1 MRRWV
6 ESIDAEPKGLIRG
19 KLLLRES
26 RDLHMKSLSVILGAK
41 SRVLI
46 VLFAFSFLQGIVN
59 GIWGFLPIYIL
70 GLGGSSVDI
79 GLQALASGLASTLMQ
94 LAWGRV
100 IDRVGHSI
108 RMTTIG
114 LLSASIFSLP
124 VIFSTRPW
132 HIVASTA
139 LMSIFTSI
147 SGVAS
152 VIMLA
157 DLLDPKHRASFMGIY
172 NPMGFGGNMIGSLG
186 AGLLIP
192 LIGYRL
198 VFLLYSLLNLALAA
212 IISLGLKGE
221 ERGGGDFKYF
231 PVMLR
236 SFGELIEGLRAL
248 PRVMRRGGAY
258 TRWVMGISIR
268 GLGLAMF
275 GPVLT
280 VYLVRGL
287 NASTLQIGSLN
298 SIAFGVRMISSPILG
313 VIADRKGAKR
323 IMLMGVALASVFPI
337 LSSSTSDLIQM
348 APIFALN
355 GLFWGFINS
364 SWLAWQLNLI
374 PDEHGTY
381 AALLNFINGLEW
393 AIGPF
398 IGGLLSEYL
407 GIKIPAA
414 ISSLAILL
422 GLSILLRVPERVEG
436 EGGSLNSS

>member
-1 MRRWV
+1 
-6 ESIDAEPKGLIRG
+6 
-19 KLLLRES
+19 
-26 RDLHMKSLSVILGAK
+26 MKSLSVVLGAK

-46 VLFAFSFLQGIVN
+46 ILFAFSFLQGIVN

-70 GLGGSSVDI
+70 DLGGSSVDI
-79 GLQALASGLASTLMQ
+79 GVQALASGLASTFMQ
-94 LAWGRV
+94 LAWGRLV
-100 IDRVGHSI
+100 DKVGHSLK
-108 RMTTIG
+108 MTSIG
-114 LLSASIFSLP
+114 FLSASIFSIP
-124 VIFSTRPW
+124 VIFSIRPW

-139 LMSIFTSI
+139 IMSIFTSI

-157 DLLDPKHRASFMGIY
+157 DLLDPKHRAGFMGIY
-172 NPMGFGGNMIGSLG
+172 NPIGFGGNILGSLG

-192 LIGYRL
+192 IIGYRL
-198 VFLLYSLLNLALAA
+198 VFLLYSLLNLVMATL
-212 IISLGLKGE
+212 IVLGLKGE
-221 ERGGGDFKYF
+221 ERGNGDFHYF

-236 SFGELIEGLRAL
+236 SFRELIEGFRAL
-248 PRVMRRGGAY
+248 PGVMRRGGAY
-258 TRWVMGISIR
+258 TRWVLGISMR

-280 VYLVRGL
+280 VYLVRIL
-287 NASTLQIGSLN
+287 NASTVQIGSLN
-298 SIAFGVRMISSPILG
+298 SIAFGVRMVSSPMLG

-323 IMLMGVALASVFPI
+323 IMMIGVALASIYPI
-337 LSSSTSDLIQM
+337 LSSNTSDLLQM
-348 APIFALN
+348 TPIFALN

-374 PDEHGTY
+374 PEEHGTY

-407 GIKIPAA
+407 GVKIPAA
-414 ISSLAILL
+414 LSSIAILL
-422 GLSILLRVPERVEG
+422 GLSILLKVPERVEG
-436 EGGSLNSS
+436 RRQELK